1 MKNKMKQS
9 KTISLWVSLLLVGLV
24 ALAGCKK
31 SEPPAPSESE
41 TTEAVAPSLSE
52 AVEAAKSSAS
62 EATEAVVAKIEQTT
76 CPIMGSAIDKA
87 IFTEY
92 QGKKVYFCCPGCE
105 EKFKEEPEKYLAKL
119 PQFKK

>member
-1 MKNKMKQS
+1 MKQS

-31 SEPPAPSESE
+31 SEPPAPPEGE
-41 TTEAVAPSLSE
+41 TAEAVAPSLSE

-62 EATEAVVAKIEQTT
+62 EATEAVVAKLEQTM
-76 CPIMGSAIDKA
+76 CPIMDAAIDKA
-87 IFTEY
+87 IFIEY
-92 QGKKVYFCCPGCE
+92 QGKKVYFCCAGCE